1 MDAIK
6 ARVPGLSKTLKP
18 RRDLYGRK
26 IINSGAYGPDIIS
39 PFYKSTHKPNAIDEE
54 IWSLRAKI
62 TKHPDALQFDDAPPD
77 SPIELSDDERDWFHQ
92 RAGELTLKNLTKL
105 IVTRNSSWENKKRR
119 KGKEWAIEEIRR
131 EVREAREKAEK
142 ELLKHPVFGRDLKAR
157 IKELKY
163 EKKEEERNRRRM

>member
-1 MDAIK
+1 M
-6 ARVPGLSKTLKP
+6 
-18 RRDLYGRK
+18 
-26 IINSGAYGPDIIS
+26 
-39 PFYKSTHKPNAIDEE
+39 
-54 IWSLRAKI
+54 
-62 TKHPDALQFDDAPPD
+62 
-77 SPIELSDDERDWFHQ
+77 
-92 RAGELTLKNLTKL
+92 TLKNLTKL